1 MLTFRYTIL
10 YVQDVSKALSFYE
23 KAFGLER
30 GMLHESGDYG
40 ELVTGTTKLAFTSM
54 GLMHQLGKSP
64 GAVNPSAPS
73 FEIAFET
80 TRVSDALQQAVDA
93 GAELV
98 QEVQDM
104 PWGQQTAYVRDLDGF
119 LVEICSP
126 VGNR

>member
-40 ELVTGTTKLAFTSM
+40 ELVTGTTKLAFSSM
-54 GLMHQLGKSP
+54 DLMHQLGKSP
-64 GAVNPSAPS
+64 RAANPSAPS

-80 TRVSDALQQAVDA
+80 TRVSDALQQAVEA

-98 QEVQDM
+98 QEVQNM

-119 LVEICSP
+119 LIEICSP
-126 VGNR
+126 VGSG